1 MSVVFLLQ
9 TRPGFERDAQQEART
24 VALERRGLELK
35 PVETGEG
42 FVLLQSDAPLTPFGW
57 RDLAFARTLSRVIAD
72 IPLGDRDRLTPI
84 LDVVGQKAMTFASVW
99 LEWPDTNDG
108 KAMSGFAR
116 KFQPLLEEKLAA
128 AGRLGQDASTRLQLF
143 FPSKFRVLV
152 SVSEPQWG
160 APWPLGI
167 LRLRMP
173 TDAPSRS
180 TLKLA
185 EAFEVFLGEQGQQ
198 DKLKPGMTAV
208 DLGAAPG
215 GWTWQL
221 LRRGIKVYAVD
232 NGPMKGSCDGHPL
245 VKHLRQDGFRF
256 RPPHPVDWL
265 VCDMVER
272 PGRVAELMAD
282 WLAEGAA
289 RQAVFNLKLPMKK
302 RAEALSDALER
313 IDARMLAAGLA
324 YTLQVKQLYHDREEV
339 TVYLARPAAT
349 GRRRR

>member
-57 RDLAFARTLSRVIAD
+57 RDLAFSRTLSRVIAD
-72 IPLGDRDRLTPI
+72 IQLGDRDRLTPI

-143 FPSKFRVLV
+143 FPSKSRVLV

-198 DKLKPGMTAV
+198 DKRA
-208 DLGAAPG
+208 
-215 GWTWQL
+215 
-221 LRRGIKVYAVD
+221 LRREKR
-232 NGPMKGSCDGHPL
+232 
-245 VKHLRQDGFRF
+245 RQR
-256 RPPHPVDWL
+256 RTL
-265 VCDMVER
+265 
-272 PGRVAELMAD
+272 
-282 WLAEGAA
+282 
-289 RQAVFNLKLPMKK
+289 
-302 RAEALSDALER
+302 RAER
-313 IDARMLAAGLA
+313 HPFG
-324 YTLQVKQLYHDREEV
+324 
-339 TVYLARPAAT
+339 
-349 GRRRR
+349 

>member
-57 RDLAFARTLSRVIAD
+57 RDLAFSRTLSRVIAD

-143 FPSKFRVLV
+143 
-152 SVSEPQWG
+152 
-160 APWPLGI
+160 
-167 LRLRMP
+167 
-173 TDAPSRS
+173 SRQNPGYWYRS
-180 TLKLA
+180 A
-185 EAFEVFLGEQGQQ
+185 NRSGE
-198 DKLKPGMTAV
+198 
-208 DLGAAPG
+208 
-215 GWTWQL
+215 
-221 LRRGIKVYAVD
+221 RRGHWE
-232 NGPMKGSCDGHPL
+232 SCA
-245 VKHLRQDGFRF
+245 
-256 RPPHPVDWL
+256 
-265 VCDMVER
+265 C
-272 PGRVAELMAD
+272 AC
-282 WLAEGAA
+282 
-289 RQAVFNLKLPMKK
+289 LPM
-302 RAEALSDALER
+302 
-313 IDARMLAAGLA
+313 
-324 YTLQVKQLYHDREEV
+324 
-339 TVYLARPAAT
+339 RPAAPRSNLPKRSRCSWVSRASRT
-349 GRRRR
+349 SSSPA

>member
-1 MSVVFLLQ
+1 
-9 TRPGFERDAQQEART
+9 
-24 VALERRGLELK
+24 
-35 PVETGEG
+35 
-42 FVLLQSDAPLTPFGW
+42 
-57 RDLAFARTLSRVIAD
+57 
-72 IPLGDRDRLTPI
+72 
-84 LDVVGQKAMTFASVW
+84 
-99 LEWPDTNDG
+99 
-108 KAMSGFAR
+108 
-116 KFQPLLEEKLAA
+116 
-128 AGRLGQDASTRLQLF
+128 
-143 FPSKFRVLV
+143 
-152 SVSEPQWG
+152 
-160 APWPLGI
+160 
-167 LRLRMP
+167 
-173 TDAPSRS
+173 
-180 TLKLA
+180 
-185 EAFEVFLGEQGQQ
+185 
-198 DKLKPGMTAV
+198 
-208 DLGAAPG
+208 
-215 GWTWQL
+215 
-221 LRRGIKVYAVD
+221 
-232 NGPMKGSCDGHPL
+232 MKGSCDGHPL